1 MTFAQTPLHRALQA
15 LTRGRGSRLL
25 GAGLCVALLSACT
38 LSPDYHRPELN
49 SSAAQFKHAEG
60 WTQASPSDAIA
71 RGAWWEIYG
80 DAGLNALVE
89 ELNRSNQTVAQSE
102 AQYRQAQAL
111 VRSSRAALFPSLD
124 LSASKNRSA
133 QGTGSS
139 SSSLSNNSSG
149 IRNTYNAQ
157 LGVSWEIDLWGKL
170 RETMNANE
178 ASAEASFADLASIRL
193 SQQSEL
199 VQNYLQLRVI
209 DEQKRLLE
217 ATVAAYERSLRMN
230 ENQYRAGVAGP
241 DAVAQARTQL
251 KSTQA
256 DLIDL
261 IWQRAQFE
269 NAIAVLLGKAPAD
282 FALADSK
289 AIPALPQIPVSLPSQ
304 LLERR
309 PDIAAA
315 ERNVMAANA
324 NIGVSRAAYFPDLS
338 LSMSGGYSSSSFS
351 NWIELPNRYW
361 SVGPQLALTLFDA
374 GKRSA
379 EVDRTVAVYDQ
390 TVAQYRQTVL
400 DGFKEVE
407 NLLVQLK
414 VYGDEAVVRQEAL
427 DAARESLRLTE
438 NQYRA
443 GLIGYLDVV
452 NVQTTALSN
461 ERSVLNLLQGRLV
474 ASVQLVAALG
484 GGWDAEQAFAEQDS
498 KPRAAR
504 CTSCRRCWP
513 ASRCCSAPWM
523 PCAPAGWL
531 GIWKM
536 QATPAWAIPLPP
548 PCARPRARPAGWC
561 CPATCR

>member
-1 MTFAQTPLHRALQA
+1 MTFAHSPLHRALQM
-15 LTRGRGSRLL
+15 LTAGRGSRLA
-25 GAGLCVALLSACT
+25 GAGLCLVMLSACT
-38 LSPDYHRPELN
+38 LSPDYQRPEL
-49 SSAAQFKHAEG
+49 ATPAQFKQAEG
-60 WTQASPSDAIA
+60 WTQANPSDAIA
-71 RGAWWEIYG
+71 RGAWWELYG
-80 DAGLNALVE
+80 DAQLNALVE
-89 ELNRSNQTVAQSE
+89 ELNRSNQTVAQAE

-111 VRSSRAALFPSLD
+111 VRSSRASLFPSLE
-124 LSASKNRSA
+124 LSAGKTRSA

-149 IRNTYNAQ
+149 IRDTYNAQ
-157 LGVSWEIDLWGKL
+157 LGVSWEVDLWGKL
-170 RETMNANE
+170 RETLNANQ
-178 ASAEASFADLASIRL
+178 ASAQASLADMAAIRL

-217 ATVAAYERSLRMN
+217 ATVAAYERSLKMN
-230 ENQYRAGVAGP
+230 QNQYRAGVAGP

-261 IWQRAQFE
+261 AWQRAQYE
-269 NAIAVLLGKAPAD
+269 IAIAVLMGKAPAN
-282 FALADSK
+282 FALAATQS
-289 AIPALPQIPVSLPSQ
+289 IPTLPQIPVALPSQ

-315 ERNVMAANA
+315 ERSVMAANA

-338 LSMSGGYSSSSFS
+338 LSMSGGYSSSSFN
-351 NWIELPNRYW
+351 NWIELPNRFW

-407 NLLVQLK
+407 NYLVQLK
-414 VYGDEAVVRQEAL
+414 VYADEAVVRQEAL
-427 DAARESLRLTE
+427 EAARESLRLTE
-438 NQYRA
+438 NQYKA

-461 ERSVLNLLQGRLV
+461 ERSALTLLQGRLL
-474 ASVQLVAALG
+474 ASVQLIAALG
-484 GGWDAEQAFAEQDS
+484 GGWDEQRAFAAEQAD
-498 KPRAAR
+498 
-504 CTSCRRCWP
+504 
-513 ASRCCSAPWM
+513 
-523 PCAPAGWL
+523 
-531 GIWKM
+531 
-536 QATPAWAIPLPP
+536 
-548 PCARPRARPAGWC
+548 
-561 CPATCR
+561 

>member
-1 MTFAQTPLHRALQA
+1 MTFAQAPLHRALQV
-15 LTRGRGSRLL
+15 LTRGRGSRLV
-25 GAGLCVALLSACT
+25 GAGLCVAMLSACT
-38 LSPDYHRPELN
+38 LSPDYHRPTLDTP
-49 SSAAQFKHAEG
+49 AQFKQAEG
-60 WTQASPSDAIA
+60 WTQASPSDAMA

-80 DAGLNALVE
+80 DPGLNALVE

-111 VRSSRAALFPSLD
+111 VRSSRASLFPTLD
-124 LSASKNRSA
+124 LTTSKNRSA

-170 RETMNANE
+170 RETLHADQ
-178 ASAEASFADLASIRL
+178 ASAEASLADLASIRL

-217 ATVAAYERSLRMN
+217 ATVAAYERSLRLT
-230 ENQYRAGVAGP
+230 ENQYRAGVSGP

-261 IWQRAQFE
+261 AWQRAQFE
-269 NAIAVLLGKAPAD
+269 NAIAVLLGKAPAN

-289 AIPALPQIPVSLPSQ
+289 SIPALPDVPLALPSQ

-315 ERNVMAANA
+315 ERNVMAANSQ
-324 NIGVSRAAYFPDLS
+324 IGVSRAAYFPDLS

-379 EVDRTVAVYDQ
+379 EVDRTVAAYDQ

-407 NLLVQLK
+407 NYLVQLK
-414 VYGDEAVVRQEAL
+414 VYADEAGVRQEAL
-427 DAARESLRLTE
+427 EAARESLRLTE
-438 NQYRA
+438 NQYKA

-461 ERSVLNLLQGRLV
+461 ERSVLTLLEGRLV
-474 ASVQLVAALG
+474 ASVQLIAALG
-484 GGWDAEQAFAEQDS
+484 GGWDAEQAFA
-498 KPRAAR
+498 
-504 CTSCRRCWP
+504 
-513 ASRCCSAPWM
+513 
-523 PCAPAGWL
+523 
-531 GIWKM
+531 
-536 QATPAWAIPLPP
+536 QAE
-548 PCARPRARPAGWC
+548 
-561 CPATCR
+561 

>member
-1 MTFAQTPLHRALQA
+1 MTFAHSPLHRALQM
-15 LTRGRGSRLL
+15 LTAGRGSRLA
-25 GAGLCVALLSACT
+25 GAGLCLVMLSACT
-38 LSPDYHRPELN
+38 LSPDYQRPEL
-49 SSAAQFKHAEG
+49 ATPAQFKQAEG
-60 WTQASPSDAIA
+60 WTQANPSDAIA
-71 RGAWWEIYG
+71 RGAWWELYG
-80 DAGLNALVE
+80 DAQLNALVE
-89 ELNRSNQTVAQSE
+89 ELNRSNQTVAQAE

-111 VRSSRAALFPSLD
+111 VRSSRASLFPSLE
-124 LSASKNRSA
+124 LSAGKTRSA

-149 IRNTYNAQ
+149 IRDTYNAQ
-157 LGVSWEIDLWGKL
+157 LGVSWEVDLWGKL
-170 RETMNANE
+170 RETLSANQ
-178 ASAEASFADLASIRL
+178 ASAQASLADMAAIRL

-217 ATVAAYERSLRMN
+217 ATVAAYERSLKMN
-230 ENQYRAGVAGP
+230 QNQYRAGVAGP

-261 IWQRAQFE
+261 AWQRAQYE
-269 NAIAVLLGKAPAD
+269 NAIAVLMGKAPAN
-282 FALADSK
+282 FALAATQS
-289 AIPALPQIPVSLPSQ
+289 IPTLPQIPVALPSQ

-315 ERNVMAANA
+315 ERSVMAANA

-338 LSMSGGYSSSSFS
+338 LSMSGGYSSSSFN
-351 NWIELPNRYW
+351 NWIELPNRFW

-407 NLLVQLK
+407 NYLVQLK
-414 VYGDEAVVRQEAL
+414 VYADEAVVRQEAL
-427 DAARESLRLTE
+427 EAARESLRLTE
-438 NQYRA
+438 NQYKA

-461 ERSVLNLLQGRLV
+461 ERSALTLLQGRLL
-474 ASVQLVAALG
+474 ASVQLIAALG
-484 GGWDAEQAFAEQDS
+484 GGWDEQRAFAAEQAD
-498 KPRAAR
+498 
-504 CTSCRRCWP
+504 
-513 ASRCCSAPWM
+513 
-523 PCAPAGWL
+523 
-531 GIWKM
+531 
-536 QATPAWAIPLPP
+536 
-548 PCARPRARPAGWC
+548 
-561 CPATCR
+561 

>member
-1 MTFAQTPLHRALQA
+1 MNFAQTPLHRAFTR

-25 GAGLCVALLSACT
+25 GAGLCVAMLSACT
-38 LSPDYHRPELN
+38 SSPDYHRPEL
-49 SSAAQFKHAEG
+49 STPAQFKQAEG
-60 WTQASPSDAIA
+60 WTQAKPSDALA

-89 ELNRSNQTVAQSE
+89 ELNRNNQTVAQYE

-111 VRSSRAALFPSLD
+111 VRSSRGALFPSLD
-124 LSASKNRSA
+124 LSVGKTRSA

-157 LGVSWEIDLWGKL
+157 LGVSWELDLWGKL
-170 RETMNANE
+170 RETLNANE
-178 ASAEASFADLASIRL
+178 ASAEASFADLAAIRL
-193 SQQSEL
+193 SLQSEL

-217 ATVAAYERSLRMN
+217 ATVAAYARSLRMN

-261 IWQRAQFE
+261 AWQRAQYE

-282 FALADSK
+282 FALADSND
-289 AIPALPQIPVSLPSQ
+289 IPALPQIPLALPSQ

-309 PDIAAA
+309 PDIASA

-324 NIGVSRAAYFPDLS
+324 NIGVARAAYFPDLT

-361 SVGPQLALTLFDA
+361 SVGPQLAMTLFDA
-374 GKRSA
+374 GRRSA

-400 DGFKEVE
+400 DGFREVE
-407 NLLVQLK
+407 NYLVQLK

-461 ERSVLNLLQGRLV
+461 ERSVLTLLQGRLV
-474 ASVQLVAALG
+474 ASVQLIAALG
-484 GGWDAEQAFAEQDS
+484 GGWEAQQAFAEAQESGQD
-498 KPRAAR
+498 
-504 CTSCRRCWP
+504 
-513 ASRCCSAPWM
+513 
-523 PCAPAGWL
+523 
-531 GIWKM
+531 
-536 QATPAWAIPLPP
+536 
-548 PCARPRARPAGWC
+548 
-561 CPATCR
+561 